1 MAISFV
7 GAVTG
12 GNTSGVALSL
22 SLTALAGGSASVAAS
37 DDIVIVV
44 HGEGQ
49 FTSDQA
55 LALTTAG
62 YTSLA
67 DLYHST
73 SKALQ
78 LGAFLKRMGPTPDA
92 LVDIPANGGAEDHCA
107 IVYVL
112 RGVDTTTALDASVTT
127 NTGNNF
133 ISDNPSVTTVTNGAV
148 VLAIGGNTASGF
160 TTPTAPAGYSNLS
173 AISPSGNISVFMAMK
188 TVATAGVED
197 PAQWANVGSGGVGG
211 GGSCGG
217 AITVALR
224 PAAASTGGKIKH
236 YNGSTW
242 AEKPVKVYNGT
253 TWVTKPVKV
262 FNGTSWVLA

>member
-12 GNTSGVALSL
+12 GNTSGAALSL

-67 DLYHST
+67 DVYSDST
-73 SKALQ
+73 KDVQ
-78 LGAFLKRMGPTPDA
+78 LGVFLKRMGPTPDA
-92 LVDIPANGGAEDHCA
+92 VVDIPSNPGAQDHCA
-107 IVYVL
+107 IAYVL
-112 RGVDTTTALDASVTT
+112 RGVDPTTALDASVTT
-127 NTGNNF
+127 DTSNNF
-133 ISDNPSVTTVTNGAV
+133 RPDNPSVTTVTNNAV
-148 VLAIGGNTASGF
+148 VLAVAATSGSGF
-160 TTPTAPAGYSNLS
+160 PTPTVPAGYSNLS
-173 AISPSGNISVFMAMK
+173 AISSSDNISVMIAMK
-188 TVATAGVED
+188 TVATAGAEN
-197 PAQWANVGSGGVGG
+197 PAQWANVGTGG
-211 GGSCGG
+211 GGPCS
-217 AITVALR
+217 AAATVALR

-236 YNGSTW
+236 YNGTTW

>member
-12 GNTSGVALSL
+12 GNTSGAALSL
-22 SLTALAGGSASVAAS
+22 SLAALAGGSASVAAS
-37 DDIVIVV
+37 DDIVIVA
-44 HGEGQ
+44 HAEGQ

-67 DLYHST
+67 DLYSNGT
-73 SKALQ
+73 KDVQ
-78 LGAFLKRMGPTPDA
+78 LGVFLKRMGPTPDTV
-92 LVDIPANGGAEDHCA
+92 VDIPANGGAQDHCA
-107 IVYVL
+107 IAYVL
-112 RGVDTTTALDASVTT
+112 RGVDTGTALDVSVATVTDGNEKPNNPAVTT
-127 NTGNNF
+127 ITNN
-133 ISDNPSVTTVTNGAV
+133 AV
-148 VLAIGGNTASGF
+148 VLAIGGTSAGGF
-160 TTPTAPAGYSNLS
+160 TTPTVPAGYSNL
-173 AISPSGNISVFMAMK
+173 ATISPSNEIGVVIAMK
-188 TVATAGVED
+188 TVATAGAEN
-197 PAQWANVGSGGVGG
+197 PAGWDNVGG
-211 GGSCGG
+211 GGGG
-217 AITVALR
+217 PCSAAATVALR

-236 YNGSTW
+236 YNGTTW